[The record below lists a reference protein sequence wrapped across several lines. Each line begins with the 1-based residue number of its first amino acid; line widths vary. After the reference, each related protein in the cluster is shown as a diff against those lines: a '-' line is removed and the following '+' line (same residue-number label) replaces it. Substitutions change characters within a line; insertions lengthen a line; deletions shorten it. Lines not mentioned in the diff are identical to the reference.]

1 MVRLVI
7 TVVPACWESR
17 IKICSTGGGL
27 RKTQRVETRESSY
40 QNDSALQ
47 EKGESYEVLP
57 RRNAKI
63 TGVRA
68 RTLGLMSEISK
79 QSRIDCILT
88 RTGKVETRYLRKYR
102 NHSMFCAM
110 SFLLF
115 FLPYAPYALC

>member
-47 EKGESYEVLP
+47 EKGESYDVLP

-79 QSRIDCILT
+79 QSHIASSQGPERSRLGT
-88 RTGKVETRYLRKYR
+88 YGSTGIT
-102 NHSMFCAM
+102 
-110 SFLLF
+110 
-115 FLPYAPYALC
+115 PYSVR